1 MTRCFGR
8 LPSTTHP
15 LLTTEHSRTGGSA
28 ESDSDA
34 FGRLNI
40 RRVFFAPSGTS
51 CWGSSHKSAASC
63 VTLLFS
69 TTPVCTSRVASL
81 PHRRSSRMGSPTITG
96 ATRCGPVRHR
106 LAPTAPLVRGLHW
119 PTRTPDKSSP
129 SSCPR
134 TAGAPR
140 TSRRRASL
148 RRPSCPRWWT
158 ARCARTMDVYFS
170 QMKEMTNDFAH
181 AVNAAGSFLCLIVAT
196 HSVHHFSR
204 RTLSMARGEVLPQEP
219 DGRADDVGCH
229 PRIGM

>member
-96 ATRCGPVRHR
+96 ATRCGRHLIRLRHLISRTLMRIHSLVLVVRER
-106 LAPTAPLVRGLHW
+106 C
-119 PTRTPDKSSP
+119 
-129 SSCPR
+129 SC
-134 TAGAPR
+134 R
-140 TSRRRASL
+140 TSVGPSFSL
-148 RRPSCPRWWT
+148 SSRIAC
-158 ARCARTMDVYFS
+158 MGF
-170 QMKEMTNDFAH
+170 
-181 AVNAAGSFLCLIVAT
+181 I
-196 HSVHHFSR
+196 SVFQ
-204 RTLSMARGEVLPQEP
+204 LSH
-219 DGRADDVGCH
+219 C
-229 PRIGM
+229 

>member
-1 MTRCFGR
+1 MERSGRRSSGPSRTSWSPSPPSRTTLPAQAPRRRHNPPGASKPSTARCPTSMTRCFGR

-96 ATRCGPVRHR
+96 ATRCGPVPHR

-148 RRPSCPRWWT
+148 RETELPEVVDRKVR
-158 ARCARTMDVYFS
+158 
-170 QMKEMTNDFAH
+170 AH
-181 AVNAAGSFLCLIVAT
+181 YG
-196 HSVHHFSR
+196 R
-204 RTLSMARGEVLPQEP
+204 VLL
-219 DGRADDVGCH
+219 ADEGDD
-229 PRIGM
+229 